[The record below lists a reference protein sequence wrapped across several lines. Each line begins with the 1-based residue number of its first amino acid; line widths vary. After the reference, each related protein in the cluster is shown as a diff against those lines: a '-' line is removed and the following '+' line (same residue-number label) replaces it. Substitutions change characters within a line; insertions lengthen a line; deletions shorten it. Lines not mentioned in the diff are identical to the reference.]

1 MKITESI
8 QTEVKYQFDVL
19 VVGGGVAG
27 IAAAFAAARRGAK
40 VGLVEKQFLLG
51 GLATA
56 GIVTIYLPLCDGMGH
71 QVSYGLAEEL
81 LRLSIRDGWEKDYP
95 TAWLE
100 GGTLEQKR
108 DKRFEVRFN
117 PQLFAIAVEQ
127 QLLREGVEILY
138 GSSACNVIT
147 ENNRITHIIVENKS
161 GRAAIAVQTVVDATG
176 DADICVMAGEQ
187 TALFQQK
194 NVLASWYYSTGL
206 QGYDLKMLGFADI
219 PDEHKTEEHRRE
231 DNKSKRFQGID
242 ADEISQMV
250 QLSHASVLTD
260 VKKKRQTDNTYFP
273 VTIAT
278 IPQLRMT
285 RRLVGCSTVCQH
297 TPSDL
302 WSDSIGIIGNWR
314 TRGPAYEIPFSC
326 LHGNR
331 IRNLVTAGRCISAED
346 TMWDLT
352 RVIPACAITG
362 EAAGTA
368 AACWKDFGTV
378 DIPVLQNMLREAG
391 GKVFLK
397 EFPWSE

>member
-176 DADICVMAGEQ
+176 DADICARAG
-187 TALFQQK
+187 
-194 NVLASWYYSTGL
+194 
-206 QGYDLKMLGFADI
+206 
-219 PDEHKTEEHRRE
+219 
-231 DNKSKRFQGID
+231 
-242 ADEISQMV
+242 
-250 QLSHASVLTD
+250 
-260 VKKKRQTDNTYFP
+260 
-273 VTIAT
+273 
-278 IPQLRMT
+278 
-285 RRLVGCSTVCQH
+285 
-297 TPSDL
+297 
-302 WSDSIGIIGNWR
+302 
-314 TRGPAYEIPFSC
+314 
-326 LHGNR
+326 
-331 IRNLVTAGRCISAED
+331 
-346 TMWDLT
+346 
-352 RVIPACAITG
+352 
-362 EAAGTA
+362 
-368 AACWKDFGTV
+368 
-378 DIPVLQNMLREAG
+378 
-391 GKVFLK
+391 
-397 EFPWSE
+397 